1 MFFWNNNFI
10 SIFADTSSTALQL
23 PLRLSR
29 LMMSGLSSIGFK
41 SIRVF
46 LLMHGSLFNDTH
58 LVAKDSLKLYNPLD
72 TCLIRLGIIL
82 YYS

>member
-1 MFFWNNNFI
+1 MI
-10 SIFADTSSTALQL
+10 
-23 PLRLSR
+23 
-29 LMMSGLSSIGFK
+29 GLSSIGFK
-41 SIRVF
+41 SIRVV

-58 LVAKDSLKLYNPLD
+58 LVAKDSLKLYNPVD

>member
-1 MFFWNNNFI
+1 
-10 SIFADTSSTALQL
+10 
-23 PLRLSR
+23 
-29 LMMSGLSSIGFK
+29 MSGLSSIGFK
-41 SIRVF
+41 SIRVV

-58 LVAKDSLKLYNPLD
+58 LVDKDSLKLYNPID